1 MPPHLIALVSGN
13 GWHVQDLKRAAV
25 RVGCRFDPVPFPG
38 LAVLIGDGRP
48 RIEAGGIDLPSTD
61 GILVRMMPPGSLEQV
76 VYRMDALQQLDAIG
90 LPILNPPRAI
100 EAAVDKFL
108 SLAKLDAEGLPV
120 PETWTG
126 ESSREAMRA
135 FESLGGDIVLKP
147 LFGAE
152 GRGLVRLSDPD
163 LALRAFRA
171 MERIGAVLY
180 VQRFIPNEGHD
191 LRAFVL
197 GGHILGAI
205 RRTAASGQWR
215 ANVSL
220 GASAEA
226 IRLDPEAESL
236 ALRAASAV
244 GARMAGV
251 DLLPDARTGRLV
263 VLEVNAVPG
272 WKALS
277 AATGIDVAA
286 AILDEL
292 AGGTHPG

>member
-1 MPPHLIALVSGN
+1 MPPHVVALVSGH
-13 GWHVQDLKRAAV
+13 GWHVQDLTRASL

-38 LAVLIGDGRP
+38 LAVRLGTGPP
-48 RIEAGGIDLPSTD
+48 RIDAGGLDLQSVD

-76 VYRMDALQQLDAIG
+76 VYRMDALQRLDVIG

-108 SLAKLDAEGLPV
+108 SLAKLDAERLPV

-126 ESSREAMRA
+126 ESSREAMIA

-152 GRGLVRLSDPD
+152 GRGLVRLSSPD

-180 VQRFIPNEGHD
+180 VQRFIPNDGHD
-191 LRAFVL
+191 VRAFVL
-197 GGHILGAI
+197 GERVLGAI
-205 RRTAASGQWR
+205 RRTAAAGQWR
-215 ANVSL
+215 SNVSL

-226 IRLDPEAESL
+226 IRLDPEIESL

-251 DLLPDARTGRLV
+251 DLLPEARTGRMV

-277 AATGIDVAA
+277 RATGIDVAA

-292 AGGTHPG
+292 ASGGAVR